1 MTRPQQQ
8 EVPDYDNE
16 VRLAAEAYN
25 RAEEGY
31 ALADEESW
39 RVADRTLAVCGPS
52 ARRGGNGGGPRRGGH
67 VALTRWSADVQ
78 RVSRRPF
85 SVTTATYYRDCAEY
99 RNSHRGE
106 SCDRHATP
114 HSFHDTMDHVRSNTS
129 ADRWNDS
136 HERGILNTPLPVRER
151 TLEQLSQQTDMQP
164 AVHEQAVRLVAEHT
178 ELASQAAVQIARQQP
193 EALDAMLRDRPAR
206 AALFGAERRHGA
218 EIIRENEQRRE
229 EMRREDPVL
238 ARLDEMQASLD
249 LQQEV
254 DHISLAARRI
264 VQDIL
269 PRMGALPEAQRD
281 PLAMRMMLQSA
292 YDDCMRALEPIGS
305 LLRTGHSDLDQFLS
319 DVLSN
324 R

>member
-1 MTRPQQQ
+1 
-8 EVPDYDNE
+8 
-16 VRLAAEAYN
+16 
-25 RAEEGY
+25 
-31 ALADEESW
+31 
-39 RVADRTLAVCGPS
+39 
-52 ARRGGNGGGPRRGGH
+52 
-67 VALTRWSADVQ
+67 
-78 RVSRRPF
+78 
-85 SVTTATYYRDCAEY
+85 
-99 RNSHRGE
+99 
-106 SCDRHATP
+106 
-114 HSFHDTMDHVRSNTS
+114 MDHVRSNTS